1 MKDFLMF
8 RRMVTPYII
17 MVIFWLAILFLIAGL
32 LIATVQIV
40 TQNNSSAEILGLCLA
55 WPIGL
60 PLGILVIRIYC
71 ELLILFF
78 RMNETLT
85 EIKNGLARNQVVPP
99 PAG

>member
-1 MKDFLMF
+1 MKDFFSF
-8 RRMVTPYII
+8 RRMITPYII
-17 MVIFWLAILFLIAGL
+17 MVIFWLAIIALVIGL
-32 LIATVQIV
+32 AGASVGVLASSRS
-40 TQNNSSAEILGLCLA
+40 SSAVLGLCLI

-85 EIKNGLARNQVVPP
+85 DIKNELQRRNLQ
-99 PAG
+99 

>member
-1 MKDFLMF
+1 MKDFFSF
-8 RRMVTPYII
+8 RRMITPYII
-17 MVIFWLAILFLIAGL
+17 MVIFWLAI
-32 LIATVQIV
+32 IV
-40 TQNNSSAEILGLCLA
+40 LVLGLVGASIGVLSNKNSVLTLCLI

-85 EIKNGLARNQVVPP
+85 DIKNTLNTRNIQ
-99 PAG
+99 